1 MILKLNYRDRSIKP
15 YAMRK
20 LTPFECFRLM
30 GVRDDVIRT
39 MQSTNAQAEKRIAG
53 FKPKGKKDE
62 MAVSVAQQ
70 YRQAGNSIV
79 VDVLAYI
86 YEQLWYP
93 KYREPSG
100 QMSLFPDDELPAMPD
115 RSDDEKVI
123 CTTFSGYDSQ
133 LMAADVLKDWHP
145 DFRWTCAGWSEIDKN
160 ACLMHNIVFP
170 QYADKALGDITKI
183 DWHKVKESLGGR
195 EVDLF
200 TYSSPCQDLSNAG
213 KQMGMK
219 EGSGTRSS
227 LLWHVADAVEVLLP
241 KFLLQEN
248 VAALVNKN
256 FRQDFLAWLDKLEQ
270 LGYVSR
276 WQRLNAKDYG
286 VPQNRDR
293 VFCLSMRSDVAFDFQ
308 FPEPI
313 TLDRRL
319 EDVLLD
325 EVEERYFLNDDS
337 VNKFLETH
345 DSDNALFLQ
354 FDLPPTHEAAMFLKT
369 VLQIEM
375 ERHDGWDKGIEWSEK
390 ELIYH
395 RPAIAHLYEKF
406 KENPKKM
413 DVEYWRGFNKI
424 FKENRIQV
432 GKQYYIGWVRD
443 SKGRIKGRPRKQ
455 IANAVTSKVGHG
467 ISDPR
472 DGLGNTTPY
481 IIIEYD

>member
-1 MILKLNYRDRSIKP
+1 MITKLNYRDRSINS

-30 GVRDDVIRT
+30 GVRDDVIHT
-39 MQSTNAQAEKRIAG
+39 MQSTNAQAEKRIES
-53 FKPKGKKDE
+53 FKSKGKKDE
-62 MAVSVAQQ
+62 MAVSAAQQ

-93 KYREPSG
+93 KQREPSE

-115 RSDDEKVI
+115 HSDDEKVI
-123 CTTFSGYDSQ
+123 LTTFSGYDSQ

-183 DWHKVKESLGGR
+183 DWHKVKESFGGR

-256 FRQDFLAWLDKLEQ
+256 FLPDFQVWLDKLER

-313 TLDRRL
+313 ALDKRL

-337 VNKFLETH
+337 VNKFLETN
-345 DSDNALFLQ
+345 DKDNALYFQ
-354 FDLPPTHEAAMFLKT
+354 FNLPPTHEAAMFLKT
-369 VLQIEM
+369 WLQALMQANPWLTE
-375 ERHDGWDKGIEWSEK
+375 ERLAGAVRD
-390 ELIYH
+390 ELWG
-395 RPAIAHLYEKF
+395 
-406 KENPKKM
+406 
-413 DVEYWRGFNKI
+413 VEYAWKGGYRDRKI
-424 FKENRIQV
+424 LGESFIRRLKENRINR
-432 GKQYYIGWVRD
+432 KQYYIGWVRD

-472 DGLGNTTPY
+472 DGLGNTTPH

>member
-1 MILKLNYRDRSIKP
+1 MILKLNYRDRSIKS

-39 MQSTNAQAEKRIAG
+39 MQSTNAQAEKRIVG

-62 MAVSVAQQ
+62 MAVPAAQQ
-70 YRQAGNSIV
+70 FRQAGNSIV

-93 KYREPSG
+93 KHREPSG

-115 RSDDEKVI
+115 HSDDEKVI

-145 DFRWTCAGWSEIDKN
+145 DFRWTCAGWSEIDKS

-170 QYADKALGDITKI
+170 QYAGKALGDITKI

-227 LLWHVADAVEVLLP
+227 LLWHVADAVEVLRP

-256 FRQDFLAWLDKLEQ
+256 FLPDFQAWLDKLER

-313 TLDRRL
+313 ALGRRL

-325 EVEERYFLNDDS
+325 EVEERYFLNDDT
-337 VNKFLETH
+337 VNKFIATY
-345 DSDNALFLQ
+345 DKDNALFFQ
-354 FDLPPTHEAAMFLKT
+354 FSLPPTHEATMFIKT
-369 VLQIEM
+369 WLQTFMQEKPWLTE
-375 ERHDGWDKGIEWSEK
+375 ERLAEEVRDELYGVEHAWKDWCRARNILEWSF
-390 ELIYH
+390 I
-395 RPAIAHLYEKF
+395 R
-406 KENPKKM
+406 M
-413 DVEYWRGFNKI
+413 
-424 FKENRIQV
+424 FKENRISK
-432 GKQYYIGWVRD
+432 KQYYIGWVRD
-443 SKGRIKGRPRKQ
+443 SKGNVIKRPRKE
-455 IANAVTSKVGHG
+455 IANTLTRFTGKNGFTEA
-467 ISDPR
+467 
-472 DGLGNTTPY
+472 DGLCNTMPY